1 MKTAAP
7 KNEPARSYAPGSL
20 RDKLRKRGIIGALAA
35 FAGSGWLV
43 YEIVHFILVDHYH
56 LPEGWKDITIV
67 SIVCATLCALTWRWF
82 RGVERPRKVKWERVL
97 IPVFVLIAAFANVHT
112 LLHLEPGGPRPS
124 GRTWDDIPWVNA
136 IAVLPFVNMSVERE
150 QDYFC
155 DGLTEELITKL
166 SQIRELKVT
175 ARTSAFAFKG
185 ENKDVREVGRMLGV
199 DKVLEGSVRTD
210 GAKLRI
216 VAQLINVS
224 DGFHIWSRSY
234 DREKDEIIKI
244 QDDIALSVAGALEVT
259 LLGGR
264 DRSERAVSFEAYD
277 EYLQGRHFYGN
288 PTRENAEKAVG
299 HLERAIRMDPRF
311 ARAWSLLA
319 AMQASQASFGYVP
332 VEEGYP
338 KALASVERALALD
351 PRLAHAHAVLGWIQM
366 TYSWDWA
373 GAEASY
379 RQAMELEPGKGILEA
394 AQLALALGHDEE
406 ALRLA
411 RQAVDVDGL
420 NDSANMTLALTA
432 YYAGK
437 LEEAAESL
445 RKAMQLRPNRAN
457 AHALLGQVALAR
469 SDVPSALAEI
479 EKEKDVYWRLPSL
492 ALAYHAAGRA
502 DDSDA
507 ALSEFIAKY
516 QDVGAF
522 QVAQVCAFRGE
533 TDKAFGWLE
542 KAYAQRDGGLFLTKA
557 DPFLRLL
564 KGDKRFGAFL
574 KKMRLP
580 QDQDPRR

>member
-1 MKTAAP
+1 MKAAAP
-7 KNEPARSYAPGSL
+7 KRDPASPYPPGSL
-20 RDKLRKRGIIGALAA
+20 RGKLRKRGIIGALAA
-35 FAGSGWLV
+35 FAGSGWLI

-56 LPEGWKDITIV
+56 LPEGLKDITIV
-67 SIVCATLCALTWRWF
+67 SVVCATFCALTWRWF
-82 RGVERPRKVKWERVL
+82 RGAERPRKVKWEIIL
-97 IPVFVLIAAFANVHT
+97 IPAFVLIAAVANVKT
-112 LLHLEPGGPRPS
+112 LLHLRPGGPSPS
-124 GRTWDDIPWVNA
+124 AKSGEDITWANA
-136 IAVLPFVNMSVERE
+136 VAVLPFINMSAERE

-185 ENKDVREVGRMLGV
+185 TNKDVREVGRALGV

-210 GAKLRI
+210 GGKLRI
-216 VAQLINVS
+216 VAQLINTS

-244 QDDIALSVAGALEVT
+244 QDDIALSVAGALKVT
-259 LLGGR
+259 LLGDLG
-264 DRSERAVSFEAYD
+264 RSEQAVSFEAYD
-277 EYLQGRHFYGN
+277 EFLQGRQFYGN
-288 PTRENAEKAVG
+288 PTRQNAENAIE
-299 HLERAIRMDPRF
+299 HLERAIRMDPGF

-394 AQLALALGHDEE
+394 AQLALALGHDEQ

-411 RQAVDVDGL
+411 RQAVALDGL

-432 YYAGK
+432 YYSGK
-437 LEEAAESL
+437 LEEAAESF
-445 RKAMQLRPNRAN
+445 RKALLLRPDRAN

-469 SDVPSALAEI
+469 SDVPEALAEI
-479 EKEKDVYWRLPSL
+479 EREKDVYWRLPSL

-502 DDSDA
+502 DDSAA

-533 TDKAFGWLE
+533 TDTAFEWLE

-557 DPFLRLL
+557 DPFLRRL
-564 KGDKRFGAFL
+564 KGDVRFGIFL
-574 KKMRLP
+574 KKMGLP
-580 QDQDPRR
+580 QD